1 MKRDISKKTISRYLI
16 IYIFIFT
23 TQSVLTQ
30 TPINVIQSNQLE
42 QLIINDTI
50 FQKFSGNVILEYS
63 DLKIQCDTILIDEYK
78 ILMQGW
84 GNTNI
89 SNDTINCKTD
99 SVNILQ
105 LANKI
110 IFYQNTILETDSM
123 IIYSDELEY
132 DYKEKILEY
141 FNGGS
146 IKLSQKNITSQ
157 KFQHN
162 LHTNISK
169 FNTEVYLQSTDYNIE
184 TESMTKNK
192 DLINFSGK
200 TSINNN
206 EYNIDCNQGFL
217 QESNLLELSEG
228 LVLKLED
235 KTIKSQNLT
244 RDLKNKKNHFTKNVH
259 ITIDNETHIL
269 GENLIQVDS
278 ISTVT
283 ENCEIQ
289 LLTDNDSIL
298 ITGDII
304 EMNER
309 NDNVNIIDNVVI
321 TGKEIDGNCKKMEFI
336 SSYNTINM
344 LTNPVLWFTD
354 VQITGDTIILFRQ
367 NNQLDSVYIPSNP
380 FIISPNDSL
389 DYYNQ
394 IKGKFLEGKFK
405 ESKIEYV
412 KINRNGKMKYFD
424 NSKNKRSIGIN
435 NIEAGKIKLFFKN
448 NNVKSVLC
456 SEQIESNY
464 IEIDNS
470 KKSQIKT
477 TVLLLDGFYLVNREK
492 EQ

>member
-1 MKRDISKKTISRYLI
+1 MKKDISKNTISRYLI
-16 IYIFIFT
+16 IHLFIFT
-23 TQSVLTQ
+23 TQSILAQ

-42 QLIINDTI
+42 QIVINDTI

-89 SNDTINCKTD
+89 SNDTINCTTD

-141 FNGGS
+141 FNGGN
-146 IKLSQKNITSQ
+146 IKLNQKNIASQ

-162 LHTNISK
+162 LHTSISK
-169 FNTEVYLQSTDYNIE
+169 FNTEVYLKSPDYNIE
-184 TESMTKNK
+184 TESMIKNE
-192 DLINFSGK
+192 DLINFSGT

-206 EYNIDCNQGFL
+206 EYDIDCNQGFL
-217 QESNLLELSEG
+217 QESTVLELSEG
-228 LVLKLED
+228 LLVKLEN
-235 KTIKSQNLT
+235 KTIQSENLK
-244 RDLKNKKNHFTKNVH
+244 RDLKNKKNHFTNNVH
-259 ITIDNETHIL
+259 VTIDNDTHIL
-269 GENLIQVDS
+269 GESLIQVDS
-278 ISTVT
+278 ISTIT
-283 ENCEIQ
+283 ENCELQ
-289 LLTDNDSIL
+289 LLTEGDSIV

-304 EMNER
+304 EINER
-309 NDNVNIIDNVVI
+309 NDNMNIKDNVI
-321 TGKEIDGNCKKMEFI
+321 IAGEDLDGNCAKMEFI
-336 SSYNTINM
+336 SNDNIINM
-344 LTNPVLWFTD
+344 LINPVLWFTD
-354 VQITGDTIILFRQ
+354 TQITGDTIMLFREK
-367 NNQLDSVYIPSNP
+367 NQLDSIYIPSKP

-412 KINRNGKMKYFD
+412 KVNRNGKMKYFD
-424 NSKNKRSIGIN
+424 NNKDNGIIGVN
-435 NIEAGKIKLFFKN
+435 NIEAGNIKLFFNKK

-464 IEIDNS
+464 IEIDDRQN
-470 KKSQIKT
+470 SQIKT
-477 TVLLLDGFYLVNREK
+477 AVLLLDGFNLINREK
-492 EQ
+492 E